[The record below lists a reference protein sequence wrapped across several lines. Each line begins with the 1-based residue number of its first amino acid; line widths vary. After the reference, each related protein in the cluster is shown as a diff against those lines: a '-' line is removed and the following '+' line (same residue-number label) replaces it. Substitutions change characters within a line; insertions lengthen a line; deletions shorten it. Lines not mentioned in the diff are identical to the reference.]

1 MTTAHLKIAVIGGT
15 GLGNAFASENG
26 SLHNPDTPFGK
37 PSAPIL
43 QVDWAGNQVFLLKRH
58 GEGHVYNPSMVPY
71 LANIFALKTLGVTHI
86 VASGA
91 CGSLREHIAPGD
103 LVIADQIIDKTYK
116 RSKTFFTDAAV
127 HTELSEPFCPVM
139 RQWLLAAAPKLQATE
154 PGTKVHDKGTY
165 VCMEGPTFST
175 RAESHM
181 HRAWGADLVGM
192 TAMPEA
198 RLAREAQIAYA
209 LVNLP
214 TDYDAWRPHDASV
227 PQHEL
232 LKEIIA
238 NIHNCTR
245 KSIALIKCA
254 LSDTSLLR
262 STPSHAHSSLANAI
276 WTDKKLISPA
286 EIERL
291 RPLWGHHF

>member
-1 MTTAHLKIAVIGGT
+1 MTTPLKIAVIGGT
-15 GLGNAFASENG
+15 GLGNAFAAENG
-26 SLHNPDTPFGK
+26 QHHHVDTPFGK
-37 PSAPIL
+37 PSAAIL
-43 QVDWAGNQVFLLKRH
+43 QVQWAGNQVFLLKRH
-58 GEGHVYNPSMVPY
+58 GEGHALNPSQVPY
-71 LANIFALKTLGVTHI
+71 QANIFALKELGVTHI

-91 CGSLREHIAPGD
+91 CGSLREHIAPGH
-103 LVIADQIIDKTYK
+103 LVIPDQIIDKTYK
-116 RSKTFFTDAAV
+116 RANTFFTHAAV
-127 HTELSEPFCPVM
+127 HTELSEPFCPIM
-139 RQWLLAAAPKLQATE
+139 RKWLLSAVSSLQQDE
-154 PGTKVHDKGTY
+154 PGTIVHDKGTY
-165 VCMEGPTFST
+165 VCMEGPAFST

-214 TDYDAWRPHDASV
+214 TDYDCWRPHDTSK

-232 LKEIIA
+232 LKEIIG

-245 KSIALIKCA
+245 KSLALIKTA
-254 LSDTSLLR
+254 LADTTLLK

-276 WTDKKLISPA
+276 WSDKKLIPA
-286 EIERL
+286 DEIEKL
-291 RPLWGHHF
+291 RPLWGEHF